1 MSSASE
7 LYDRLSMIDPTIL
20 RCTTETPHVDYR
32 VVPKVTKTSLN
43 KLRRIISLLHDWQDQ
58 YHFVLPGLPMG
69 SPISLTID
77 ALNASRQLGDML
89 ERLEREYEPN
99 EKRQ

>member
-1 MSSASE
+1 MSNE
-7 LYDRLSMIDPTIL
+7 
-20 RCTTETPHVDYR
+20 YR
-32 VVPKVTKTSLN
+32 VTPKVTKTSLN

-58 YHFVLPGLPMG
+58 YPFMLPGLPMG

-89 ERLEREYEPN
+89 KQLEREYEPN
-99 EKRQ
+99 EKR